1 MLPPIEKM
9 DIKKYQIKGLSLH
22 NIEDGVQKLHK
33 NKDLD
38 QCLLVCKSVIRE
50 HSVRFK
56 VEESNPKNS
65 STLQDVGRKSTTK
78 ATIANFIHN
87 L

>member
-38 QCLLVCKSVIRE
+38 QCLLVCKSV
-50 HSVRFK
+50 K